1 MNQIVVGMG
10 EAFGI
15 ACPKERKS
23 AVLRQTLPIM
33 YHNSV
38 LTAV

>member
-10 EAFGI
+10 RFGI